1 MGQAETGLKKTR
13 IGRVSSDKMDKSR
26 VITIERRIK
35 HPLYNKVV
43 KRTSKFMAHDQNNE
57 THIGDVVVIEETRPL
72 SRRKRWCII
81 EILERAK

>member
-1 MGQAETGLKKTR
+1 MEKAATGLKKTR

-43 KRTSKFMAHDQNNE
+43 KRTSKFMAHDQNND
-57 THIGDVVVIEETRPL
+57 THTGDVVLIEETRPL
-72 SRRKRWCII
+72 SRRKRWRII
-81 EILERAK
+81 EVLERAK